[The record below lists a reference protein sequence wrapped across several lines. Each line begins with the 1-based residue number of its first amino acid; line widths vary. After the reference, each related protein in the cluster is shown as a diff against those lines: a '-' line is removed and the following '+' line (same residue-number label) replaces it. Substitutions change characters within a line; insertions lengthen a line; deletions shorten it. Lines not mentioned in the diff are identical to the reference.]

1 MTSRRLSDRVELCVD
16 DEQPG
21 FPENG
26 LLVHRVEERTR
37 PDPRLSESTHGFL
50 RVERNVV
57 VGPYYSGFP
66 GYYAVP
72 GYYPPY
78 VAYEPGAYF
87 RPRPYV
93 YGGPEYLPGANW
105 RDNWYDATRKKVH
118 GFTLR

>member
-1 MTSRRLSDRVELCVD
+1 MSSAKIALIAIILGLSVVGSPEPAVARRLL
-16 DEQPG
+16 G
-21 FPENG
+21 F
-26 LLVHRVEERTR
+26 
-37 PDPRLSESTHGFL
+37 
-50 RVERNVV
+50 ERNVV
-57 VGPYYSGFP
+57 VGPYYSGVPYYSGFP
-66 GYYAVP
+66 GFYAVP

-78 VAYEPGAYF
+78 GVYEPGAYF